1 MQNRH
6 SPPPKLQDF
15 SQGAIQRHI
24 VQEGLTH
31 WLTLYPPVLG
41 VIFGFAAYVFN
52 APALYLGLI
61 SGLALGLGSAVIN
74 IFFRGHTLSARY
86 LQQLAAKS
94 TAQKEQ
100 MLEHLRSSLAQAR
113 TIPGAEAYAGQG
125 LEQFERMRA
134 RFEDLQQ
141 MLAGKFRPGELS
153 YNRFVGATEQVYL
166 GGLDNLQRMVS
177 LLESVSGI
185 DAEYIE
191 RRLAHLAGLS
201 SQTDR
206 KERETLLRRR
216 HLRSSQLERVN
227 ELLTANEEAMTA
239 LEETAASVAAM
250 STNIAFAKGDFD
262 TAIEQ
267 LQQVAAR
274 ARHY

>member
-1 MQNRH
+1 MQN
-6 SPPPKLQDF
+6 STSLPPKLQDY

-24 VQEGLTH
+24 MQQGLSH
-31 WLTLYPPVLG
+31 WLTLYPPVFG
-41 VIFGFAAYVFN
+41 VICGFAAYLFDRPV
-52 APALYLGLI
+52 LYLGLI

-74 IFFRGHTLSARY
+74 IFFRSDTLSARY
-86 LQQLAAKS
+86 LQKLAVKNQ
-94 TAQKEQ
+94 AQKEQ
-100 MLEHLRSSLAQAR
+100 MLEDLRRSLAQAR
-113 TIPGAEAYAGQG
+113 TISGAEAYASQG

-134 RFEDLQQ
+134 RFEDLRQ
-141 MLAGKFRPGELS
+141 MLASKFRQGELS
-153 YNRFVGATEQVYL
+153 YSRFIGATEQVYL
-166 GGLDNLQRMVS
+166 GGLDNLQRMIS

-185 DAEYIE
+185 DVEYIE
-191 RRLAHLAGLS
+191 RRLASLAGLNS
-201 SQTDR
+201 PTDR

-216 HLRSSQLERVN
+216 QLRRSQLERIS

-250 STNIAFAKGDFD
+250 STDIAFAKGDFD